1 MVRGEMAHCR
11 GTPSPRLLS
20 KPQPLSLC
28 PSASGRGALVPRSVD
43 MIDQAVVA
51 ETPVERVVVTVYKTS
66 RIAKYL
72 KGTAP

>member
-1 MVRGEMAHCR
+1 
-11 GTPSPRLLS
+11 
-20 KPQPLSLC
+20 
-28 PSASGRGALVPRSVD
+28 

-51 ETPVERVVVTVYKTS
+51 ETPVERVVVTVYETS